1 MESETAEGSAPVSG
15 STGDKPKAP
24 ITIDVESEDE
34 VVLQIKSENQVPVVA
49 SGSDTTDDEKMPS
62 EKERKLPLVI
72 PVDEDEEHVTVAANI
87 ADSKPGADEKQD
99 GDKLSPRKRRKP
111 EIISLD
117 EDDEAQT
124 AAEMNPVPIVD
135 KPDEEVVE
143 KENKDQSEKGTNETE
158 AEVPEIADEPKAS
171 ISNVEGDADMAK
183 DEEKR
188 SPSKSKLPEVIS
200 LDEEEE
206 VEPDGKIEQNPVLN
220 QDESVLEK
228 EETELSK
235 EVIHEAE
242 VCMESSVTDEPKE
255 IMSKETEE
263 DVSDDDVSLS
273 LRKKKSKA
281 ISLDQDEIQS
291 SDKIEPEPKLD
302 NPDEI
307 KQIDQSDEANN
318 ETVEAKK
325 SEEIDEHVEPICE
338 EKVEVDLPKDVCNDN
353 EEETAIDVKTDTDE
367 QDISSNDPNEEKR
380 TLDKIDE
387 TENPDSSQTHHDA
400 VLVED
405 MSKCNKPETD
415 ESIAQIEDRNET
427 SEDVKHSG
435 DSSENEISESIP
447 KAEEGEECDKSIS
460 SPPTAKETLDSSSPQ
475 ENEKSSSSP
484 PKTNDKDPIETVDD
498 AKTIDIACETKI
510 SKHDED
516 DDDVIMIDCEPDVA
530 DSSKADEEKVK
541 DSETSEKTADSE
553 SNAKKTSVTDS
564 VIEVSDFKSSEGTE
578 IVKDTKKDDDVS
590 TSSEKESDQSA
601 EKKGTDISDCT
612 KNIEAE
618 KTFVLD
624 EKLGIFQEKAAQP
637 EEKIPQLISGDSDED
652 VVMIEDDDP
661 APQKKAAII
670 KKPDSKV
677 ASSKLIID
685 PKLVKPK
692 APKVASVDCVNP
704 ECKKQSKETAPAPGF
719 VLSFFGVS
727 KKCKRQRVCVVCY
740 DNVVLKYSEMCGTIV
755 DQQPLLFCTMPQK
768 NELVEISDSSEE
780 EDDDTKQESGKALP
794 SDLISLVETELEDIL
809 ASTFE
814 KINLSQQIDWTE
826 QIMKQKIAYN
836 TKLSD
841 EINNELNELQR
852 KVDRIHLNLYSKSRP
867 KYHDLP
873 PCNIFH
879 EVDLLHRNQNV
890 MFPQSTLSAQQTPRQ
905 FSPQKAQPAPQQQ
918 QQQQQP
924 LKQPSFSSQNVS
936 ASITPINKS
945 EEFVR
950 PAVVVGQFYFAVKH
964 KLLSNWSECQ
974 VVEAVNVSDKSLYK
988 INFLHNQ
995 GGGSAPIKV
1004 VPAKYLAYRHSFN
1017 VKLPL
1022 GTRVIARFD
1031 AGTTQPSYKVAHV
1044 TKSNTFYPGIIAESF
1059 GKYNRHRYLIFFDDG
1074 YAQYVSH
1081 GDVRVVCEESKDV
1094 WLDIHPHSQDFIRNY
1109 LLNYRSQRPM
1119 VQVKVGQRIITEWKG
1134 KWIYAKVVD
1143 IDASLVQL
1151 LFPEDNR
1158 FEWIYR
1164 GSTRLGP
1171 LYQEK
1176 ALSMSKMSNNKFS
1189 KFQKRNEPSIE
1200 YITLDDDED
1209 ENDENKQQSEA
1220 KKQTTPQEQA
1230 LQSYQFQSK
1239 TLQQQNQQT
1248 NEQNQTD
1255 ASSIRSVAKK
1265 STFHRAVPTSQP
1277 SAVFMNSSTIYCED
1291 DRPKG
1296 KIVYYTAKK
1305 HLPPLKYKPHEC
1317 NPNCLFKIT
1326 HNLKSYSPL
1335 AKPLLSGWER
1345 QLCKTKYK
1353 KVYVVYRAPCGRRLR
1368 NMYELHKYLRLTQS
1382 TLNVENYDFDAII
1395 HCLAEYV
1402 IENHIYHNP
1411 DLSDGREFMAVPCV
1425 NYFDD
1430 TKPPPCIYSTERI
1443 PSEGVHL
1450 NLDTDFLCGCDC
1462 EDDCIDKTRCQC
1474 WQLTIAGAKFGNPST
1489 SIDNIGYVYKRLQ
1502 ETVVTGIY
1510 ECNARC
1516 KCNSSCLNRVVQHP
1530 LQTKLQVF
1538 KTSNRGWGIRCLNDV
1553 SKGSFICIYSGHLL
1567 TEEAG
1572 NMICQMNANKAG
1584 DEYFADLDYIE
1595 TVEQLKEGYETDVV
1609 ESESEADSDEAD
1621 YDSKRDSDA
1630 SDDEFKTNCNP
1641 SNAVVKTRSQAR
1653 RDNTRRAEAKAEK
1666 MKLNKKKEDTKAGSD
1681 DEREM
1686 VNLVPDS
1693 EMMPKS
1699 DESNSAMKYRSVR
1712 KLFGKHEQIYI
1723 MDAKK
1728 SGNLGRYFN
1737 HSCNP
1742 NLFVQNVFVDT
1753 HDLRFPWVAFFALSN
1768 IRAGSELTWNYN
1780 YDVGSVPGKVLYCQ
1794 CGAESCR
1801 QRLL

>member
-1 MESETAEGSAPVSG
+1 MDSETTKE
-15 STGDKPKAP
+15 STSVPDSTVVKSKTP
-24 ITIDVESEDE
+24 ITIDVESEEESVSQKDLE
-34 VVLQIKSENQVPVVA
+34 QPPGFSESVDKEDAVELE
-49 SGSDTTDDEKMPS
+49 EKD
-62 EKERKLPLVI
+62 RKTLLVI
-72 PVDEDEEHVTVAANI
+72 PVDEDDLNI
-87 ADSKPGADEKQD
+87 TEINDLDKKSNDTEKD
-99 GDKLSPRKRRKP
+99 GVEKSTPKKRKTP

-117 EDDEAQT
+117 EDEEIQPTDEIKSDTISEQPGSS
-124 AAEMNPVPIVD
+124 EIDKGSVD
-135 KPDEEVVE
+135 
-143 KENKDQSEKGTNETE
+143 Q
-158 AEVPEIADEPKAS
+158 
-171 ISNVEGDADMAK
+171 
-183 DEEKR
+183 
-188 SPSKSKLPEVIS
+188 
-200 LDEEEE
+200 
-206 VEPDGKIEQNPVLN
+206 
-220 QDESVLEK
+220 
-228 EETELSK
+228 SK
-235 EVIHEAE
+235 EVSDKAE
-242 VCMESSVTDEPKE
+242 ISKANDDSVENIADLPHVPEDVCKDKTETAAADPDKDDLSSTKAEITNESNEKNESLENENEIKDDEQCDKVLTEKESTDNESATDKDIVSIENEKE
-255 IMSKETEE
+255 ISEEKEH
-263 DVSDDDVSLS
+263 SLT
-273 LRKKKSKA
+273 
-281 ISLDQDEIQS
+281 
-291 SDKIEPEPKLD
+291 SDKESK
-302 NPDEI
+302 
-307 KQIDQSDEANN
+307 
-318 ETVEAKK
+318 
-325 SEEIDEHVEPICE
+325 CE
-338 EKVEVDLPKDVCNDN
+338 SVDEKVAQLSSDN
-353 EEETAIDVKTDTDE
+353 EEIIEETK
-367 QDISSNDPNEEKR
+367 
-380 TLDKIDE
+380 
-387 TENPDSSQTHHDA
+387 
-400 VLVED
+400 
-405 MSKCNKPETD
+405 
-415 ESIAQIEDRNET
+415 ES
-427 SEDVKHSG
+427 
-435 DSSENEISESIP
+435 DSSEAGKNQI
-447 KAEEGEECDKSIS
+447 
-460 SPPTAKETLDSSSPQ
+460 LDSNLSKD
-475 ENEKSSSSP
+475 NKSSSNLSEQNE
-484 PKTNDKDPIETVDD
+484 NDLVKANDSKSTDKESENKSNDD
-498 AKTIDIACETKI
+498 ED
-510 SKHDED
+510 DDDD
-516 DDDVIMIDCEPDVA
+516 DDDVIMIESEPNATTVGSETLDEGAPSDEKSSVSQSETA
-530 DSSKADEEKVK
+530 ASEPSKAKDTSEVSVKEKEKLNDLVKDHNVTEKDSKPPEK
-541 DSETSEKTADSE
+541 DSEKPDEKEVTKE
-553 SNAKKTSVTDS
+553 SNNEEKKT
-564 VIEVSDFKSSEGTE
+564 I
-578 IVKDTKKDDDVS
+578 
-590 TSSEKESDQSA
+590 
-601 EKKGTDISDCT
+601 
-612 KNIEAE
+612 
-618 KTFVLD
+618 VLD
-624 EKLGIFQEKAAQP
+624 EKSGIFQEKTAQP
-637 EEKIPQLISGDSDED
+637 EEKIPQLITGDSDED
-652 VVMIEDDDP
+652 VVMIEDDEP
-661 APQKKAAII
+661 APAAKNSPKPNIWKVEMSKKVEPKESPSKNA
-670 KKPDSKV
+670 KPEKPKQTKV
-677 ASSKLIID
+677 ASI
-685 PKLVKPK
+685 
-692 APKVASVDCVNP
+692 DCVNP
-704 ECKKQSKETAPAPGF
+704 ECKKQTKETAPAPGF
-719 VLSFFGVS
+719 VLSFYGVP
-727 KKCKRQRVCVVCY
+727 KKCKRQRVCVTCY
-740 DNVVLKYSEMCGTIV
+740 DNVVLKYSEMCETIV
-755 DQQPLLFCTMPQK
+755 DHQPLLFCDMPQK

-780 EDDDTKQESGKALP
+780 EDDDIKQESGKSLP
-794 SDLISLVETELEDIL
+794 AELISLVETELEDIL
-809 ASTFE
+809 ASTLE
-814 KINLSQQIDWTE
+814 KINLSQQVDWTE

-852 KVDRIHLNLYSKSRP
+852 KVDRIHLNLYSKTRP

-879 EVDLLHRNQNV
+879 EVDLLQKNQTT
-890 MFPQSTLSAQQTPRQ
+890 FSQTTLSVQPANRT
-905 FSPQKAQPAPQQQ
+905 FSPQKSQPI
-918 QQQQQP
+918 QP
-924 LKQPSFSSQNVS
+924 LKPSVSTSQSTPAVISSGSVTAIS
-936 ASITPINKS
+936 KT

-950 PAVVVGQFYFAVKH
+950 PAVAVGQFYFAVKH
-964 KLLSNWSECQ
+964 KLLSNWAECQ

-1031 AGTTQPSYKVAHV
+1031 AGTTQPSYKLAHLN
-1044 TKSNTFYPGIIAESF
+1044 KSNTFYPGIIAESF

-1081 GDVRVVCEESKDV
+1081 GDVRVVCEESKEV

-1109 LLNYRSQRPM
+1109 LMNYRSQRPM

-1158 FEWIYR
+1158 YEWIYR

-1176 ALSMSKMSNNKFS
+1176 ALSMSKINNKFS

-1209 ENDENKQQSEA
+1209 ENDRNKQQQDA
-1220 KKQTTPQEQA
+1220 KKQPTPQEQA
-1230 LQSYQFQSK
+1230 LQSYQLQK
-1239 TLQQQNQQT
+1239 TFQQQNQQST
-1248 NEQNQTD
+1248 LQNQTD
-1255 ASSIRSVAKK
+1255 TTSIRSVAKK
-1265 STFHRAVPTSQP
+1265 STFHRAVPTTQP

-1368 NMYELHKYLRLTQS
+1368 NMYELHKYLRMTKAS
-1382 TLNVENYDFDAII
+1382 LNVENYDFDPII

-1443 PSEGVHL
+1443 PSDGVNL

-1462 EDDCIDKTRCQC
+1462 EDDCMDKNRCQC

-1489 SIDNIGYVYKRLQ
+1489 SVDNIGYVYKRLQ

-1516 KCNSSCLNRVVQHP
+1516 KCNNSCLNRVVQHP

-1572 NMICQMNANKAG
+1572 NNICQMNANKAG

-1609 ESESEADSDEAD
+1609 ESESDLDSDEPD
-1621 YDSKRDSDA
+1621 YDAKRDTDA
-1630 SDDEFKTNCNP
+1630 SDDEFTTNCNP

-1653 RDNTRRAEAKAEK
+1653 RDNTKRAEARAEAKAEK
-1666 MKLNKKKEDTKAGSD
+1666 NKNKKKEETKAGSD

-1794 CGAESCR
+1794 CGAENCR